1 MFRALFALLL
11 CCLVPLAGC
20 SNTGKA
26 QARDD
31 NARPRAVKWI
41 AVRADTVRRSID
53 IVGTLAAAE
62 EVVVSSEVEG
72 KVSRI
77 RADLGDRVQAGAV
90 LVELDREKLEY
101 RYNASRAAWQR
112 ARARYG
118 LDDGNGN
125 GGSGG
130 ASGRRVDRPVE
141 STPDVQKAAA
151 ELAQAEQ
158 AVTRA
163 RELARRGLLPN
174 QQLDDAE
181 GRYRSAK
188 AGYDAAVQ
196 NARNLRADIDA
207 GEANMHL
214 AERELRDALVR
225 APFDGYVQKR
235 LVSPGMFVRVQSPV
249 MSLVKID
256 PLKLTGEVPE
266 RMAPWVRIGQTVQ
279 LRVDAYPD
287 RVVAGTIA
295 RISPAVN
302 QQTRA
307 FPLEA
312 TVPNRDG
319 LLKPGTFARARIL
332 SDKVD
337 QVLAVPVGAL
347 QYRYGVNRVFIIK
360 GDRLIA
366 REVKTG
372 DRLGDR
378 MEITAGVQPGDRI
391 VVGDV
396 EPLADGLRVAPE

>member
-1 MFRALFALLL
+1 MSRAVPSVLLL
-11 CCLVPLAGC
+11 SVLPLVACSGAGR
-20 SNTGKA
+20 A
-26 QARDD
+26 QTRGDSAHPTR
-31 NARPRAVKWI
+31 VKWI
-41 AVRADTVRRSID
+41 AVRADTVRRAID

-77 RADLGDRVQAGAV
+77 RADLGDRVTAGTV

-101 RYNASRAAWQR
+101 RYNASRAAWER

-118 LDDGNGN
+118 LEDGNGM
-125 GGSGG
+125 
-130 ASGRRVDRPVE
+130 PTVE
-141 STPDVQKAAA
+141 STPDVKKAAA
-151 ELAQAEQ
+151 ELSQAEQ

-163 RELARRGLLPN
+163 RELSRRGLLPN

-181 GRYRSAK
+181 ARYQAARAN
-188 AGYDAAVQ
+188 YDAAVQ

-266 RMAPWVRIGQTVQ
+266 RMAPWVRVGQTVE

-287 RVVAGTIA
+287 RVVSGTIA

-302 QQTRA
+302 QQTRS

-319 LLKPGTFARARIL
+319 TLKPGTFARARIV
-332 SDKVD
+332 SGKVD
-337 QVLAVPVGAL
+337 QVLAVPVAAL

-360 GDRLIA
+360 SDRLVA

-378 MEITAGVQPGDRI
+378 MEITAGVQVGDRI
-391 VVGDV
+391 VAEDV
-396 EPLADGLRVAPE
+396 EPLADGLRVTPERGSE

>member
-1 MFRALFALLL
+1 MSRALSVLMLGCLL
-11 CCLVPLAGC
+11 PLAGC
-20 SNTGKA
+20 SGSGSA
-26 QARDD
+26 QARGD
-31 NARPRAVKWI
+31 NTPPTRVKWI

-53 IVGTLAAAE
+53 IVGTLAAAD

-77 RADLGDRVQAGAV
+77 HADLGDRVSAGAV

-118 LDDGNGN
+118 LDNSN
-125 GGSGG
+125 GGTDG
-130 ASGRRVDRPVE
+130 ADPAERPVE

-158 AVTRA
+158 AVARA
-163 RELARRGLLPN
+163 RELSRRGLLPN

-181 GRYRSAK
+181 ARYRAAK
-188 AGYDAAVQ
+188 AGYDSAVQ

-207 GEANMHL
+207 GEANMRL
-214 AERELRDALVR
+214 AERELRDAFVR
-225 APFDGYVQKR
+225 APFDAYVQKR
-235 LVSPGMFVRVQSPV
+235 LVSPGMFVRMQSPV
-249 MSLVKID
+249 MSLVKVD

-266 RMAPWVRIGQTVQ
+266 RMAPWVRVGQAVQ
-279 LRVDAYPD
+279 VRVDAYPD
-287 RVVAGTIA
+287 RVVPGTIA
-295 RISPAVN
+295 RLSPAVN

-312 TVPNRDG
+312 TVPNHDG
-319 LLKPGTFARARIL
+319 ALKPGTFARARIV

-337 QVLAVPVGAL
+337 HVLAVPVGAL
-347 QYRYGVNRVFIIK
+347 QYRYGVNRVFVIK
-360 GDRLIA
+360 GDRLVA

-396 EPLADGLRVAPE
+396 EPLADGLRVAPEHGSE